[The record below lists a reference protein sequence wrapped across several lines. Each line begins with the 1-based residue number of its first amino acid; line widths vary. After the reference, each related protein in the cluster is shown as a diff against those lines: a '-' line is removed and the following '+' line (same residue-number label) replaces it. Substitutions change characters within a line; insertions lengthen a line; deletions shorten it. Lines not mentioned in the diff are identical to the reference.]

1 MPKKVTIE
9 LTETQAKI
17 VLVAVEEWFR
27 LRLGQYGDFAHD
39 LAFRDCDGAEEG
51 CKAYNRA
58 IANLKMLEGVLE
70 GMYML
75 AFPTYR
81 APKEVGDD
89 INIASD
95 IWSALWHALHKGASW
110 LPPTFQMGKEPLPK
124 INIEEEDDD

>member
-17 VLVAVEEWFR
+17 VLLAVEEWFR

-39 LAFRDCDGAEEG
+39 LAFRDYVGAEEDS
-51 CKAYNRA
+51 KAYKRA
-58 IANLKMLEGVLE
+58 EAKLKMLEGVLE

-75 AFPTYR
+75 AFPTCR
-81 APKEVGDD
+81 APREVGDD

-95 IWSALWHALHKGASW
+95 IWSALWHALHKWASW
-110 LPPTFQMGKEPLPK
+110 LPPTFQTGKEPLPK
-124 INIEEEDDD
+124 ISIEVEDDD